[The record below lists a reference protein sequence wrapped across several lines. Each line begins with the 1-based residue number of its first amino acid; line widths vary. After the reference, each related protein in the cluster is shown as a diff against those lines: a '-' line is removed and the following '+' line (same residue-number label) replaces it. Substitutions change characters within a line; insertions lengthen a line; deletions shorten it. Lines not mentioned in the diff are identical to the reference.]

1 MKKKENI
8 SNCRVSWKYRLFF
21 VGIIVVISL
30 DFYLSS
36 IGW

>member
-1 MKKKENI
+1 MRKKEDM
-8 SNCRVSWKYRLFF
+8 KYRLFF
-21 VGIIVVISL
+21 VGIIVVVSL

>member
-1 MKKKENI
+1 MKKKKDM
-8 SNCRVSWKYRLFF
+8 KYHLFF
-21 VGIIVVISL
+21 VGVIVIISL